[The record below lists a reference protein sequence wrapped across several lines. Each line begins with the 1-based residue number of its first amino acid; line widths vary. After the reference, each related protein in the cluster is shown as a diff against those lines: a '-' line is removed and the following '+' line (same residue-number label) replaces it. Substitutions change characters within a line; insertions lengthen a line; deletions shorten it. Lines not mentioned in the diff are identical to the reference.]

1 MKPSLLSALIAV
13 AFASAASLPAQANDW
28 YVGGGGGVS
37 IGHDLD
43 DLGSDVD
50 KNDTAWS
57 LFGGY
62 NFTENFGAELG
73 YLNTGDWSVDGEQFS
88 SQGATLSAI
97 GRLPLG
103 DIFSL
108 FAEGGA
114 YIYQVDTINGSDND
128 YAPLLGLGMGAQL
141 TDWLDLQARYRYMFR
156 VGDDPDNGKLGS
168 GTDRW
173 VTDVSVATLELVFH
187 PNRHAYV
194 APVAAPMVAAAV
206 APVMVDK
213 NFSLSSDVLFAFNKA
228 TLKTEGSSALD
239 DLYQQIVEVNPKDG
253 QITVMGYTD
262 RIGSDGYNQTLSE
275 ARARTVADYLV
286 GKGLPADRVSTQGL
300 GESNPVSGSQC
311 DGIKAKSDL
320 ITCLA
325 PDRRVEVKVTG
336 TQTEQTPAPVEPQP
350 MTEPMDSEPAK
361 A

>member
-103 DIFSL
+103 DVFSL

-213 NFSLSSDVLFAFNKA
+213 SFSLSSDVLFAFNKA

-275 ARARTVADYLV
+275 ARARTVADYLI

>member
-28 YVGGGGGVS
+28 YLGGGGGVS

-57 LFGGY
+57 LFAGY

-73 YLNTGDWSVDGEQFS
+73 YLNTGDWSVDDEQFS

-103 DIFSL
+103 DVFSL

-194 APVAAPMVAAAV
+194 APVAAPMVAAV

-213 NFSLSSDVLFAFNKA
+213 SFSLSSDVLFEFNKSA
-228 TLKTEGSSALD
+228 LRAEGSSALE
-239 DLYQQIVEVNPKDG
+239 DLYQQIVAVNPKDG
-253 QITVMGYTD
+253 QVTVMGYTD
-262 RIGSDGYNQTLSE
+262 RLGSDGYNQSLSE
-275 ARARTVADYLV
+275 ARAQTVADTLI
-286 GKGLPADRVSTQGL
+286 GLGLPADKVSIQGL
-300 GESNPVSGSQC
+300 GESNPVTGSQC
-311 DGIKAKSDL
+311 DGISPKSEL
-320 ITCLA
+320 INCLA

-336 TQTEQTPAPVEPQP
+336 TQTEQTPQPVDAQP
-350 MTEPMDSEPAK
+350 ATEPMDSEPAK

>member
-213 NFSLSSDVLFAFNKA
+213 SFSLSSDVLFAFNKA

>member
-213 NFSLSSDVLFAFNKA
+213 SFSLSSDVLFAFNKA

-275 ARARTVADYLV
+275 ARARTVADYLI

>member
-103 DIFSL
+103 DVFSL

-213 NFSLSSDVLFAFNKA
+213 SFSLSSDVLFAFNKA